1 MCLSNLN
8 VGLQPEQVID
18 AIAEHED
25 AESYINAIVERAHD
39 DGFAVAVIRR
49 LAAYVMFGSEDS
61 EDRREAKNWIMDEI
75 DQQFQEMD
83 R

>member
-18 AIAEHED
+18 AIAEHQD
-25 AESYINAIVERAHD
+25 AESYINAIVERVGD
-39 DGFAVAVIRR
+39 EGFAVGVIRR
-49 LAAYVMFGSEDS
+49 IAAYVMIGSEDS

-75 DQQFQEMD
+75 EQQFQEMD